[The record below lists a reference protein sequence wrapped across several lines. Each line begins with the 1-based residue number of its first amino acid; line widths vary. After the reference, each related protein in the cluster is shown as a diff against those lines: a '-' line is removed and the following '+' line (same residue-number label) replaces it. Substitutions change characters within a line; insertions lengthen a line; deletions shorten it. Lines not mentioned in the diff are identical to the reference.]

1 MKGIWSLLTLAIA
14 GFVSTTHAQHVYTL
28 DKAHTTVGFSVSH
41 MVVSEVD
48 GRFNEFDGELEL
60 DETLTPTRVQ
70 VTIQAASI
78 DTGVA
83 KRDDHLRNEDFFHVE
98 KYPTIRFVGKRVETE
113 GDRKVLVGDL
123 TILDTTREV
132 RLPFTIAGPIQDP
145 WGNTRIGIRADTTI
159 NRRDF
164 GLTWNRILEAGGL
177 AVGNEVKITIKAEA
191 IRQ

>member
-1 MKGIWSLLTLAIA
+1 MRRIACVAFFLLSVL
-14 GFVSTTHAQHVYTL
+14 VSSARAQHHYVL
-28 DKAHTTVGFSVSH
+28 DKAHTTIGFSVSH

-48 GRFNEFDGELEL
+48 GRFNEFEGELEL
-60 DETLTPTRVQ
+60 DDSLTPTRVA

-78 DTGVA
+78 DTAVA
-83 KRDDHLRNEDFFHVE
+83 KRDEHLRNEDFFHVE

-113 GDRKVLVGDL
+113 GDRRVLVGDL

-132 RLPFTIAGPIQDP
+132 RLPYTIAGPIQDP

-164 GLTWNRILEAGGL
+164 GLTWNRMLEAGGL
-177 AVGNEVKITIKAEA
+177 TVGNEVKITIKAEA
-191 IRQ
+191 IRK